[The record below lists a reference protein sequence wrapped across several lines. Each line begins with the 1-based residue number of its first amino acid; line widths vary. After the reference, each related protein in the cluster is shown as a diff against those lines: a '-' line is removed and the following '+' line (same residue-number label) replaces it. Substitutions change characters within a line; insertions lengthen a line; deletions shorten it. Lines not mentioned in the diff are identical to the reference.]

1 MKKIL
6 FSALLFFAANSNA
19 QLGVTTIR
27 PRKPVPIGQWYNV
40 SAKWGNNR
48 IFFFDLKANVDTLL
62 IELLLPWNLSI
73 ANGESDED
81 GDLSW
86 FLDNLNGYSTT
97 IYRIDEGDYVQLQF
111 ISAPYESPISPA
123 TPKNN

>member
-6 FSALLFFAANSNA
+6 FSALLLFAANSNA

-48 IFFFDLKANVDTLL
+48 IFFYDLKANVDTLL
-62 IELLLPWNLSI
+62 NELLLPWNLSI

>member
-6 FSALLFFAANSNA
+6 FSALLLFAVNSNA

-40 SAKWGNNR
+40 NAKWGNNR
-48 IFFFDLKANVDTLL
+48 IFFYDLKANVDTLL
-62 IELLLPWNLSI
+62 NELLLPWNLSI

-81 GDLSW
+81 GD
-86 FLDNLNGYSTT
+86 
-97 IYRIDEGDYVQLQF
+97 DESSLCCVSIPQGRADL
-111 ISAPYESPISPA
+111 PA
-123 TPKNN
+123 SRPARRDRAQPRRGWRTSLHS

>member
-48 IFFFDLKANVDTLL
+48 IFFYDLKANVDTLL